1 MLSTSN
7 TCPRAASPPSVK
19 MSPCLRYRPLPPD
32 APLPLLIHIRSQLG
46 SVLLP
51 PHGVVDLVAHLL
63 HLASDLSSN
72 LRRQERGWRLARPL
86 KERNCTFYCDVRPSL
101 EALSGSGN
109 TGRAVFIDL
118 LFRPITD
125 IPPSPPLTNQ
135 LTALG
140 SHQLGLG
147 KCSLIGGRDDTYV
160 KYIKGSPEIPWG
172 RKLFVSL
179 Q

>member
-1 MLSTSN
+1 MKRVVN
-7 TCPRAASPPSVK
+7 THRAGHRGPTTTILIHLHHLPPHSQPPSVK

-51 PHGVVDLVAHLL
+51 AHGVVDLVAHLL

-86 KERNCTFYCDVRPSL
+86 KERNCTFYCDVRPSS

-109 TGRAVFIDL
+109 TGRALFIDM
-118 LFRPITD
+118 LFH
-125 IPPSPPLTNQ
+125 PSLIFPPPL
-135 LTALG
+135 L
-140 SHQLGLG
+140 
-147 KCSLIGGRDDTYV
+147 
-160 KYIKGSPEIPWG
+160 
-172 RKLFVSL
+172 
-179 Q
+179 

>member
-1 MLSTSN
+1 MVNANKGSTIILIIIHIQHLPPHQPPPQSK
-7 TCPRAASPPSVK
+7 CPLASDIDP
-19 MSPCLRYRPLPPD
+19 RPPD

-51 PHGVVDLVAHLL
+51 AHGVVDLVAHLL

-86 KERNCTFYCDVRPSL
+86 KERNCTFYCDVRPSS

-109 TGRAVFIDL
+109 TGRVVFIDL

-125 IPPSPPLTNQ
+125 IPPSPL
-135 LTALG
+135 
-140 SHQLGLG
+140 
-147 KCSLIGGRDDTYV
+147 
-160 KYIKGSPEIPWG
+160 
-172 RKLFVSL
+172 
-179 Q
+179 

>member
-1 MLSTSN
+1 
-7 TCPRAASPPSVK
+7 

-51 PHGVVDLVAHLL
+51 AHGVVDLVANQL

-118 LFRPITD
+118 LFQPITD
-125 IPPSPPLTNQ
+125 IPPPLLQPTNLQ
-135 LTALG
+135 LSVPISLG
-140 SHQLGLG
+140 WESVR
-147 KCSLIGGRDDTYV
+147 SLVAETILMPST
-160 KYIKGSPEIPWG
+160 
-172 RKLFVSL
+172 
-179 Q
+179 